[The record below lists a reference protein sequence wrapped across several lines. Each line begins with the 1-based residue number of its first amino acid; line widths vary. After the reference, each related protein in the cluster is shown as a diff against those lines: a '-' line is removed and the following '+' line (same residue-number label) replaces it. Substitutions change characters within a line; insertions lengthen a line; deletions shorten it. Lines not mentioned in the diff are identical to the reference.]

1 MGSDV
6 AMACCNYLPARPR
19 RRCQPCPAG
28 GLRPGVQVLD
38 GWSSLGMRQRL
49 DKRKLQAE
57 LDTHRLF
64 LLTSHYAHVTS
75 GAQRSC
81 CAPASCCPDGSDRLR
96 VLAAAPGERLSAA
109 LKGP

>member
-1 MGSDV
+1 
-6 AMACCNYLPARPR
+6 MACCNDLPARPR

-38 GWSSLGMRQRL
+38 GWSSLGIRQRL